1 MTETRKVYK
10 PEEKLKIVMEG
21 LSGTIQISDLCR
33 KYGIGTARF
42 YAWKEKLQKSAENVF
57 ADRGRKTTADQKIIE
72 EQNKDLIRLK
82 DTIAEITTEN
92 LELKKKYLF
101 SSAESAQFFSQNL
114 IHLNKHALPL
124 QSPC

>member
-42 YAWKEKLQKSAENVF
+42 YVWKEKLQKSAENVF
-57 ADRGRKTTADQKIIE
+57 ADRGRKTTADQK
-72 EQNKDLIRLK
+72 
-82 DTIAEITTEN
+82 
-92 LELKKKYLF
+92 
-101 SSAESAQFFSQNL
+101 S
-114 IHLNKHALPL
+114 
-124 QSPC
+124 